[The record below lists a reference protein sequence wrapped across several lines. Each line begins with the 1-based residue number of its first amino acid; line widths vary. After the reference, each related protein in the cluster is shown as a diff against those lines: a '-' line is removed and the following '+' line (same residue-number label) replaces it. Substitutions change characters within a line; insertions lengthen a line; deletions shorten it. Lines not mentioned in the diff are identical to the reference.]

1 MSQEM
6 FVYQWIV
13 DPHETKKTIFRIYGI
28 DSNQKTIC
36 LKINNFKPYCFVQLP
51 NIKFFKEVQN
61 LISEF
66 VVSTN
71 LVEKFHLYNTHNRP
85 GEIKNGVLKQIKTP
99 FLQAYFENTNQMYKM
114 INFLKKEIII
124 QGKKFLLQVH
134 ETCINPI
141 LQLVC
146 VSKIET
152 SGWLRFKTKHKV
164 CEEEKETSCDE
175 EYIVRYQSLKK
186 GKNTETVEPKILSFD
201 MEVNSSIISAMP
213 SDKPNDLIFQ
223 ISCVIS
229 EKNKPRRKILLSL
242 KPKKNCEN
250 MIDQLSH
257 LEIETKLF
265 ESECDLLIAFIN
277 LLNDEKP
284 NVVTGFN
291 IFGFDL
297 EYSMKRAKRLHL
309 CDELKLISFFK
320 ASPAKIEQI
329 KWSSSAYKNQAFN
342 FINWEG
348 ILLVDLLPIIQRDYK
363 LDTYSLKN
371 VSSTL
376 LNNNT
381 KDPVTHKDIF
391 EAFRER
397 DSSLM
402 TIVGK
407 YCVQDSDLCIELMN
421 HLHTWVSLSEMA
433 KCCNVPMFVLYTQGQ
448 QIRVFSQVY
457 RYCNEKDIVVTTNGY
472 EAKINER
479 FRGALVHEPE
489 PGYYKN
495 VCPLDFA
502 SLYPSIIIGFNL
514 CYSTFISDDVSI
526 SEEYYNTF
534 IWEDHVGCEH
544 DKSMIEVDEYTEKI
558 KKLDEKIKALRLIK
572 NKTKDEI
579 KKNEFQEQIKI
590 LVSEQKPFREKR
602 QNLKKTKPKD
612 REDASGNKLSGI
624 LCAKRSYRFLKPEV
638 YKGVV
643 PSIIQNLLDSRSK
656 VRQLMKTCPE
666 NEKIVFDKEQLSYKI
681 SANSFYGSFGV
692 TRGYL
697 AFMPC
702 AMTITFCGRKAI
714 SDVIEIAQKNFSA
727 KLIMSDTDSTYITFP
742 KMSSDINKLWEH
754 AKNVAYEIT
763 NWKKEDGTKLFP
775 DALKLEFENVIYSKF
790 LILAKKMYLYKS
802 TSQDGIESEKIGKKG
817 VVLAR
822 RDNSQAVRTAYENIT
837 KMIFDEKSVDEMKE
851 YLSNYIKKMFSNELN
866 VSDFIITKSIGE
878 IENEN
883 SGKLG
888 DYKIR
893 HDIPE
898 DEIEKKKILGNMT
911 ERQYLISQCPPQVQL
926 AEKMKNRGIP
936 VSAGSRIEYVVL
948 KKPNA
953 TCLGQRIESF
963 DYYFKYKKYLQIDY
977 KYYSEALIN
986 PISQLFN
993 TVTQKNVVEK
1003 IVNEINEEEDIK
1015 EMMNRPRFVLK
1026 K

>member
-1 MSQEM
+1 MSKEI
-6 FVYQWIV
+6 FVYQWIL
-13 DPHETKKTIFRIYGI
+13 DPHETKTTIIRVYGI

-36 LKINNFKPYCFVQLP
+36 LKIKNFKPYCFIQLP
-51 NIKFFKEVQN
+51 NINVVYEVQKS
-61 LISEF
+61 ISEF
-66 VVSTN
+66 VVETN
-71 LVEKFHLYNTHNRP
+71 LVNKFHLYNSHNSP
-85 GEIKNGVLKQIKTP
+85 AEIKNGVLKQITTP
-99 FLQAYFENTNQMYKM
+99 FLQTYFENSNQMYKM
-114 INFLKKEIII
+114 VNFLKKGIII
-124 QGKKFLLQVH
+124 QGKKVFLQIH
-134 ETCINPI
+134 ETYVNPI

-146 VSKIET
+146 VSNIET
-152 SGWLRFKTKHKV
+152 SGWLKFKTNKI

-186 GKNTETVEPKILSFD
+186 GKNTEIVEPKILSFD
-201 MEVNSSIISAMP
+201 MEVNSSIPAAMP

-229 EKNKPRRKILLSL
+229 EKNKSKRKILLSL
-242 KPKKNCEN
+242 EPKENCDN
-250 MIDQLSH
+250 MLEQLSV
-257 LEIETKLF
+257 LEIETLLY
-265 ESECDLLIAFIN
+265 ESECDLLIGFIK
-277 LLNDEKP
+277 LLNEEKP

-309 CDELKLISFFK
+309 CDEFKSVSFFK
-320 ASPAKIEQI
+320 TSPAKIEEI
-329 KWSSSAYKNQAFN
+329 KWSSSAYKNQSFN

-371 VSSTL
+371 VSSSL

-381 KDPVTHKDIF
+381 KDPVSYKDIF
-391 EAFRER
+391 QAFRER

-402 TIVGK
+402 VIVGK

-457 RYCNEKDIVVTTNGY
+457 RYCNEKDIIVTTNGY

-502 SLYPSIIIGFNL
+502 SLYPSIIIGYNL
-514 CYSTFISDDVSI
+514 CYSTFIPDDVSI
-526 SEEYYNTF
+526 PEEYYNTF
-534 IWEDHVGCEH
+534 EWEDHVGCEH
-544 DKSMIEVDEYTEKI
+544 DESMIKVDIYTEKI
-558 KKLDEKIKALRLIK
+558 KKLDEKIKPLRLIK
-572 NKTKDEI
+572 NKTKDENQ
-579 KKNEFQEQIKI
+579 KKELQEQIKI
-590 LVSEQKPFREKR
+590 LVLEQKPFREKR

-612 REDASGNKLSGI
+612 REDADGNKLSGI
-624 LCAKRSYRFLKPEV
+624 LCAKRCYRFLKPEI

-643 PSIIQNLLDSRSK
+643 PSIIQNLLDSRAK
-656 VRQLMKTCPE
+656 VRQLMKTCAE
-666 NEKIVFDKEQLSYKI
+666 NEKIVFDKEQLSYKV

-714 SDVIEIAQKNFSA
+714 SNVIEIAQKKFSA
-727 KLIMSDTDSTYITFP
+727 KLIMSDTDSTYIIFP
-742 KMSSDINKLWEH
+742 KISSDIEKLWNH
-754 AKNVAYEIT
+754 ASNVAYEIT
-763 NWKKEDGTKLFP
+763 NWKKKDGTRLFP

-837 KMIFDEKSVDEMKE
+837 KMIFEEKSVDEMKK
-851 YLSNYIKKMFSNELN
+851 YLSDYIRKMFSNELKL
-866 VSDFIITKSIGE
+866 SDFIITKSIGE
-878 IENEN
+878 TENEN
-883 SGKLG
+883 AGKLG

-893 HDIPE
+893 HDLPKNE
-898 DEIEKKKILGNMT
+898 EEKKKILGNMT
-911 ERQYLISQCPPQVQL
+911 EREYFISQCPAQVQL
-926 AEKMKNRGIP
+926 AEKMKKRGIP
-936 VSAGSRIEYVVL
+936 VSSGSRIEYVVL

-953 TCLGQRIESF
+953 TLLGQRIESF
-963 DYYFKYKKYLQIDY
+963 DYFFKYKEFLYLDY

-993 TVTQKNVVEK
+993 TVTEKNVVEE
-1003 IVNEINEEEDIK
+1003 IVNKINEEEYIK
-1015 EMMNRPRFVLK
+1015 EIQKRPCFVLK
-1026 K
+1026 KT

>member
-1 MSQEM
+1 
-6 FVYQWIV
+6 
-13 DPHETKKTIFRIYGI
+13 
-28 DSNQKTIC
+28 
-36 LKINNFKPYCFVQLP
+36 
-51 NIKFFKEVQN
+51 
-61 LISEF
+61 
-66 VVSTN
+66 
-71 LVEKFHLYNTHNRP
+71 
-85 GEIKNGVLKQIKTP
+85 
-99 FLQAYFENTNQMYKM
+99 
-114 INFLKKEIII
+114 
-124 QGKKFLLQVH
+124 
-134 ETCINPI
+134 
-141 LQLVC
+141 
-146 VSKIET
+146 
-152 SGWLRFKTKHKV
+152 
-164 CEEEKETSCDE
+164 
-175 EYIVRYQSLKK
+175 
-186 GKNTETVEPKILSFD
+186 
-201 MEVNSSIISAMP
+201 
-213 SDKPNDLIFQ
+213 
-223 ISCVIS
+223 
-229 EKNKPRRKILLSL
+229 
-242 KPKKNCEN
+242 
-250 MIDQLSH
+250 
-257 LEIETKLF
+257 
-265 ESECDLLIAFIN
+265 
-277 LLNDEKP
+277 
-284 NVVTGFN
+284 
-291 IFGFDL
+291 
-297 EYSMKRAKRLHL
+297 
-309 CDELKLISFFK
+309 
-320 ASPAKIEQI
+320 
-329 KWSSSAYKNQAFN
+329 
-342 FINWEG
+342 
-348 ILLVDLLPIIQRDYK
+348 
-363 LDTYSLKN
+363 
-371 VSSTL
+371 
-376 LNNNT
+376 
-381 KDPVTHKDIF
+381 
-391 EAFRER
+391 
-397 DSSLM
+397 
-402 TIVGK
+402 
-407 YCVQDSDLCIELMN
+407 
-421 HLHTWVSLSEMA
+421 
-433 KCCNVPMFVLYTQGQ
+433 
-448 QIRVFSQVY
+448 
-457 RYCNEKDIVVTTNGY
+457 
-472 EAKINER
+472 
-479 FRGALVHEPE
+479 
-489 PGYYKN
+489 
-495 VCPLDFA
+495 
-502 SLYPSIIIGFNL
+502 
-514 CYSTFISDDVSI
+514 
-526 SEEYYNTF
+526 
-534 IWEDHVGCEH
+534 
-544 DKSMIEVDEYTEKI
+544 
-558 KKLDEKIKALRLIK
+558 
-572 NKTKDEI
+572 
-579 KKNEFQEQIKI
+579 
-590 LVSEQKPFREKR
+590 
-602 QNLKKTKPKD
+602 
-612 REDASGNKLSGI
+612 
-624 LCAKRSYRFLKPEV
+624 
-638 YKGVV
+638 
-643 PSIIQNLLDSRSK
+643 
-656 VRQLMKTCPE
+656 MKTCPE
-666 NEKIVFDKEQLSYKI
+666 KEKIVFDKEQLSYKI